1 MSGAVIQAVAGLI
14 ADGLGGEP
22 YYGIAVV
29 EDGRIERVIKAGISR
44 RVMDTTSA
52 DRKSDQGDRE
62 SIMAAP
68 KLGQAEQESHMA
80 APKSAQTGLEPTMA
94 KADSAL
100 SDLESVLA
108 ELQSAVSAKG
118 GALQITRAGDAVIVP
133 GFVDLH
139 VHGGG
144 GADVMDADTET
155 LAVMIGHHLRH
166 GSTSL
171 VATTMTAPKTDI
183 DKALAA
189 VETFRRV
196 SPIGEAVIG
205 VHLEGPFISPVFPGA
220 QNPSHISPARAEWLE
235 GWNDRHP
242 GLIRILT
249 LAPETEG
256 AEVTIRAA
264 VALGIVAACGHS
276 NATYD
281 TMQSAIGWGVTHS
294 VHCCNGMRPF
304 HHREPGV
311 VGAVL
316 LHPQLTTELIM
327 DGHHLHP
334 ASSELVRRVKGN
346 RVCIVTD
353 AMRASGMPDG
363 EYTLGGLAVDVR
375 EGAARLED
383 GSLAGSTLTMQS
395 ALSGLIRQHG
405 LSLYE
410 ALPHATSIPAGI
422 TGAADKG
429 RIEAGAAA
437 DLLLLDPADCTVREV
452 MLGGIW
458 LDAE

>member
-29 EDGRIERVIKAGISR
+29 QDGRIERIIKAGISR
-44 RVMDTTSA
+44 HVMDTTSA
-52 DRKSDQGDRE
+52 DRKSDQGDHE
-62 SIMAAP
+62 T
-68 KLGQAEQESHMA
+68 HMA
-80 APKSAQTGLEPTMA
+80 ALESVQTGLEPAMA

-100 SDLESVLA
+100 SDLESALA
-108 ELQSAVSAKG
+108 ELQTAVSAKG
-118 GALQITRAGDAVIVP
+118 GVLQITRAGDAVIVP

-155 LAVMIGHHLRH
+155 VAVMIGHHLRH

-171 VATTMTAPKTDI
+171 VPTTMTAPKSDI

-189 VETFRRV
+189 VESFRRV
-196 SPIGEAVIG
+196 SPIGGAVIG

-220 QNPSHISPARAEWLE
+220 QNPSHILPARAEWLE

-256 AEVTIRAA
+256 AEETIRAA

-316 LHPQLTTELIM
+316 LHQELSTELIM

-334 ASSELVRRVKGN
+334 ASSALVRRVKGN

-363 EYTLGGLAVDVR
+363 EYTLGGLAVVVR
-375 EGAARLED
+375 DSVARLED

-405 LSLYE
+405 LSLHE

-422 TGAADKG
+422 IGAADKG

-437 DLLLLDPADCTVREV
+437 DMLLLDPADYAVRKV
-452 MLGGIW
+452 MLGGRWI
-458 LDAE
+458 DAAVEGGSLL